1 MPAPCCPYTTSTTS
15 NRNTAPKGYA
25 ASSSSSPGDPSTR
38 PSVGAP
44 SFSLSFGERVG
55 SEPIQSVG
63 ASSSPSSSA
72 ERISLCNSRHWLAA
86 SRSNCPPTGELLCRI
101 GPSPMTLHKSRLTQR
116 CLFRAPSAY
125 APGSQHT
132 ALRAVAFPRSAL
144 MRKQPCL
151 PAECL
156 SLQAAAMA
164 MAYPTVGCS
173 VGYPPPGNQARSRGP
188 LRAVMPPAQ
197 H

>member
-1 MPAPCCPYTTSTTS
+1 V
-15 NRNTAPKGYA
+15 PKGYA

-38 PSVGAP
+38 PSVSAP
-44 SFSLSFGERVG
+44 SCSPSFGERVS
-55 SEPIQSVG
+55 SEPIQSVS
-63 ASSSPSSSA
+63 ASSSSSSSA
-72 ERISLCNSRHWLAA
+72 ESMGLCNSRHWLAA

-116 CLFRAPSAY
+116 CLFRALGAH

-164 MAYPTVGCS
+164 MAMAYPTVRLLGGIPTPWEPSPEPGTAPGCNAS
-173 VGYPPPGNQARSRGP
+173 GSALIAAISGKKPHPSN
-188 LRAVMPPAQ
+188 
-197 H
+197 